1 MKNNFKLQ
9 IPTAEFKLFLKT
21 ISKVNTSVILKIK
34 DYKIEVLTAADAVAG
49 RLVLLITLD
58 LPKVDTNNVEAELPI
73 IDIKKLQNICDF
85 TDSETIEL
93 VVQDNLIKF
102 NGSNIKV
109 KLHLSEASIISV
121 PAHVTSDKFRQFNL
135 SFNCNVQKN
144 VLDQVVKG
152 QAFIKSSIT
161 DLKLYLYN
169 EDNKFYGELTDLM
182 TAGSDSFKILLSE
195 NYTGNFQSKVPIKID
210 SWNLMNIF
218 TNEVEIQ
225 SEAIQRKSL
234 VYNIVILKQTV
245 DKIDCRYMFQGQK
258 G

>member
-9 IPTAEFKLFLKT
+9 IPVTDFKLFLKT

-34 DYKIEVLTAADAVAG
+34 DYKIEVLTTADAVAG

-58 LPKVDTNNVEAELPI
+58 LPQIPENNVEAELPI

-85 TDSETIEL
+85 CDADNIEL
-93 VVQDNLIKF
+93 IVQDNLVKF

-109 KLHLSEASIISV
+109 KLHLSEASIITV
-121 PAHVTSDKFRQFNL
+121 PSHVSADKFRQFNL
-135 SFNCNVQKN
+135 SFSSKVLKN
-144 VLDQVVKG
+144 NLDQIIKG
-152 QAFIKSSIT
+152 QAFLKSSVS

-169 EDNKFYGELTDLM
+169 EDNKFYGELSDLL
-182 TAGSDSFKILLSE
+182 TAGSDSFKILLSDSYDGTIQ
-195 NYTGNFQSKVPIKID
+195 NKVPIKID
-210 SWNLMNIF
+210 SWNLMNIMSD
-218 TNEVEIQ
+218 EVEIQ

-234 VYNIVILKQTV
+234 VYNIVILKQLINN
-245 DKIDCRYMFQGQK
+245 IDCRYMFQGQK